1 MNFIKTVV
9 LALTLITSTATFAIG
24 GEELCYRKA
33 ETDVVAKQL
42 LQKYPSAL
50 QHLIGTIEKS
60 DNTPEAKADFVERLY
75 WTYNRKDLSDDLL
88 RKLSLLRCMTQQ

>member
-1 MNFIKTVV
+1 MKFIKSAVFAFAV
-9 LALTLITSTATFAIG
+9 GVSTATFAIG

-42 LQKYPSAL
+42 LQKHPSAL
-50 QHLIGTIEKS
+50 QHLIDTIEKS

-75 WTYNRKDLSDDLL
+75 WAYNRKDLSDDLL